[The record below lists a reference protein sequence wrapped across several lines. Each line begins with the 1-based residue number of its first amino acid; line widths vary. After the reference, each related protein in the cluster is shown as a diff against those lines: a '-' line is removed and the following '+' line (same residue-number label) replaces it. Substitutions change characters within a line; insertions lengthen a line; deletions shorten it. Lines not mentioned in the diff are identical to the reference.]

1 MDRNQLRLSSS
12 TEMRTGARRRML
24 QRVPL
29 AAAFLLSIASI
40 CAIFLHGPYWM
51 SAGMACLLAFA
62 MLRQGELPRDE
73 DDANGWPSVFHVAA
87 LWIVGALALLWHGP
101 APGENDAL
109 YQYLTLGWSVAFPLM
124 LLGHPGARL
133 LLLKFLDTGP
143 STRSVVIAGVNDLS
157 RYLARQMSTD
167 RQLGLVFKGFFDDR
181 HPSRLGVSSQ
191 GDVLGRLPD
200 LCGYIKQK
208 RIQLIYI
215 ALPMVQQSRIIKLLD
230 DLRDTTASV
239 YFVPDI
245 FVFDLI
251 QARVTQVNGIPV
263 LAVCETPFH
272 GVRGVLKR
280 VSDLVLGSLILLA
293 AAPVMLLIALAVKLS
308 SPGPVLFTQRR
319 YGLGGEEI
327 VVYKFRSMS
336 VCEDGDHVPQARRS
350 DPRVTRLGAFLRRTS
365 LDELPQFINVLQ
377 GRMSIVGPRP
387 HAVAHNETYRRL
399 IKGYMVRHK
408 VKPGIT
414 GWAQVNGL
422 RGETDSLDKMRS
434 RIEYDLDYL
443 RHWSLWLDLKIIWKT
458 LSVVIRGRNAY

>member
-1 MDRNQLRLSSS
+1 MSS
-12 TEMRTGARRRML
+12 
-24 QRVPL
+24 P
-29 AAAFLLSIASI
+29 
-40 CAIFLHGPYWM
+40 
-51 SAGMACLLAFA
+51 
-62 MLRQGELPRDE
+62 
-73 DDANGWPSVFHVAA
+73 
-87 LWIVGALALLWHGP
+87 
-101 APGENDAL
+101 
-109 YQYLTLGWSVAFPLM
+109 
-124 LLGHPGARL
+124 
-133 LLLKFLDTGP
+133 
-143 STRSVVIAGVNDLS
+143 
-157 RYLARQMSTD
+157 
-167 RQLGLVFKGFFDDR
+167 
-181 HPSRLGVSSQ
+181 

-208 RIQLIYI
+208 RIELIYI
-215 ALPMVQQSRIIKLLD
+215 ALPMVQESRIIKLLD

-251 QARVTQVNGIPV
+251 QARVAQVNGIPV

-272 GVRGVLKR
+272 GLRGVLKR
-280 VSDLVLGSLILLA
+280 MSDLVLGSLILLA
-293 AAPVMLLIALAVKLS
+293 AAPVMLLIALAVKVS
-308 SPGPVLFTQRR
+308 SPGPVLFKQRR

-387 HAVAHNETYRRL
+387 HAVAHNEAYRRL

-408 VKPGIT
+408 VKPGVT

-443 RHWSLWLDLKIIWKT
+443 RQWSLWLDLKIIWKT
-458 LSVVIRGRNAY
+458 LLVVIRDRNAY